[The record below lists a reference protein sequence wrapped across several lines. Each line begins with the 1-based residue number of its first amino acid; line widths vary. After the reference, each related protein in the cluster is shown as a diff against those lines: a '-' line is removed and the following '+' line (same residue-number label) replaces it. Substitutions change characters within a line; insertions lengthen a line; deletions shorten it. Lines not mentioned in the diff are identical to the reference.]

1 MKKTLI
7 KFFSLIKLLKRFSF
21 CSYQFTRNNKKDI
34 IIFDDEDIKSSL
46 LLLKNFKKKIFVLK
60 TRSYALS
67 TIYLSPFVIYHTLK
81 NILNG
86 NLTFSAYLS
95 AVILDVNPKI
105 VVTII
110 DNSFDFFNCAKILGH
125 KMKFLAIQRAARY
138 DLLSYHKNMIKKIF
152 IPEFLCFGD
161 FERDFYKKISA
172 KVEKFTIVGSFKYSL
187 FEKKIRFK
195 KLKNRFDLCLI
206 GEIPHDQVDK
216 RFNFNEAGGK
226 LANFSYRFAEKHKL
240 KIVIAGKRAKLN
252 LKDKIKYKGIIKT
265 CPCEVEQK
273 TYKRYIDGS
282 FNLIPRTN
290 FSTYKIAMSSNVI
303 IASTSTVLRE
313 LLAVGKKVLV
323 CNFSNSNIGDFPI
336 KGICFL
342 KKSSYATFE
351 KRLLNIISLKKQ
363 EYFKKLSS
371 NKNYLM
377 HYSKSNPAYKIIEDR
392 ISSMLKI

>member
-1 MKKTLI
+1 VIKTLTKI
-7 KFFSLIKLLKRFSF
+7 FFLSKLLKRFFF
-21 CSYQFTRNNKKDI
+21 CRYQFVRNKKRDI
-34 IIFDDEDIKSSL
+34 ILFDDEDIKSSL
-46 LLLKNFKKKIFVLK
+46 LILKNFKKKIFVLK

-86 NLTFSAYLS
+86 NLNFSAYLS

-105 VVTII
+105 VVTIH
-110 DNSFDFFNCAKILGH
+110 DNSFDFFNCAKILRK

-138 DLLSYHKNMIKKIF
+138 DLLHYPKNITKKIF

-161 FERDFYKKISA
+161 FERDLYKKISA
-172 KVEKFTIVGSFKYSL
+172 KIEKFTIVGSAKYSL

-195 KLKNRFDLCLI
+195 KLKKRFDLCLI
-206 GEIPHDQVDK
+206 GEIPHDQVNK
-216 RFNFNEAGGK
+216 KFNLNEAGGK
-226 LANFSYRFAEKHKL
+226 LANFCHRFAEKHKL
-240 KIVIAGKRAKLN
+240 KIIIAGKRTKLN
-252 LKDKIKYKGIIKT
+252 SKNKIKYKDIIKT
-265 CPCEVEQK
+265 CPYELEQK
-273 TYKRYIDGS
+273 TYKKYIDGA
-282 FNLIPRTN
+282 FKLIPRNN
-290 FSTYKIAMSSNVI
+290 FSTYKTAISSNVI
-303 IASTSTVLRE
+303 IGAGSTVLRE
-313 LLAVGKKVLV
+313 LLAVGKKILV
-323 CNFSNSNIGDFPI
+323 CNFSNSSIGDFPI

-342 KKSSYATFE
+342 KKSSYGTFE

-392 ISSMLKI
+392 INSIL